1 MSNIEEIVLR
11 AGDLRKDGQL
21 NEAARIL
28 RLASQSHS
36 DHWPLWAELG
46 HILVAKTEY
55 EEAHE
60 SFVKAIDLNPD
71 MSGLWNNLGY
81 VRKEIGDIDGAIE
94 ATLKSKSLSVT
105 ETDMNVANYN
115 LACYYCLAGNRER
128 SISCLSEALQADSS
142 MKEWAKQD
150 SDFDSIREDEDFI
163 MLVKE

>member
-1 MSNIEEIVLR
+1 MLNIEEIVLQ
-11 AGDLRKDGQL
+11 AGDLREDGKL
-21 NEAARIL
+21 DEAARLL

-71 MSGLWNNLGY
+71 MPGLWNNLGY
-81 VRKEIGDIDGAIE
+81 VCKELGNLDGAIE
-94 ATLKSKSLSVT
+94 ATLKSKNLSAT

-115 LACYYCLAGNRER
+115 LACYYCLAGERER
-128 SISCLSEALQADSS
+128 SLSCLTEALQSDSS

-150 SDFDSIREDEDFI
+150 SDFETIREDEDFI
-163 MLVKE
+163 LLVEN